1 MEGLADERL
10 IMELTEKVFGGKVE
24 HSMKEED
31 LFLHVDFWWIS
42 DNGKRYGFDV
52 KGKRRNKRSDVS
64 KSDDI
69 NWVEIRNVAG
79 NQGWLYGKSVYFV
92 FIIGTKAVYVPK
104 KDLIALI
111 ENKVDK
117 NIIVYENP
125 SEFYVQYQRKG
136 RSDIIVKVPNKDLI
150 GIAKHVIEMNENEK
164 NNV

>member
-64 KSDDI
+64 KSD
-69 NWVEIRNVAG
+69 VAG

-117 NIIVYENP
+117 KINL
-125 SEFYVQYQRKG
+125 
-136 RSDIIVKVPNKDLI
+136 NKICNNLFNSNTFLD
-150 GIAKHVIEMNENEK
+150 KYFNEILK
-164 NNV
+164 TK